1 MLSLELYIWA
11 LEARGAAVQL
21 EWTGTDEPTRRRSP
35 QDGHQPGAAAAEGVA
50 PPTAATAR
58 VIARGRLE
66 VLGEA
71 LLPPG
76 MALIC
81 CALFMLSV

>member
-11 LEARGAAVQL
+11 LQARGAAVQL
-21 EWTGTDEPTRRRSP
+21 ERTGTDEPTRRRRP

-81 CALFMLSV
+81 CVLFMLSV

>member
-11 LEARGAAVQL
+11 LQARGAAVQL

>member
-1 MLSLELYIWA
+1 MLSLELYIQA

-21 EWTGTDEPTRRRSP
+21 ERTDTDEPTRRRSP
-35 QDGHQPGAAAAEGVA
+35 QDGHQPGAAAAEAVA

>member
-21 EWTGTDEPTRRRSP
+21 EWTGTDEPTRRRRP

-50 PPTAATAR
+50 PPTALRQRATLNSHR
-58 VIARGRLE
+58 NHDVDWLDL
-66 VLGEA
+66 V
-71 LLPPG
+71 
-76 MALIC
+76 
-81 CALFMLSV
+81 

>member
-11 LEARGAAVQL
+11 LQARGAAVQL
-21 EWTGTDEPTRRRSP
+21 ERTGTDEPTRRRRP
-35 QDGHQPGAAAAEGVA
+35 QDGHQPGAAAAEAVA

-81 CALFMLSV
+81 CVLLMLSV

>member
-11 LEARGAAVQL
+11 LEARGADVQL

-35 QDGHQPGAAAAEGVA
+35 QDGHQPGAAAAEAVA

-58 VIARGRLE
+58 VIARGRRE

-81 CALFMLSV
+81 CVLFMLSV

>member
-11 LEARGAAVQL
+11 LQARGAAVQL

-81 CALFMLSV
+81 CVLFMLSV

>member
-35 QDGHQPGAAAAEGVA
+35 QDGHQPGAAAAEAVA
-50 PPTAATAR
+50 PPTAAMAK

-81 CALFMLSV
+81 CVLFMLSV